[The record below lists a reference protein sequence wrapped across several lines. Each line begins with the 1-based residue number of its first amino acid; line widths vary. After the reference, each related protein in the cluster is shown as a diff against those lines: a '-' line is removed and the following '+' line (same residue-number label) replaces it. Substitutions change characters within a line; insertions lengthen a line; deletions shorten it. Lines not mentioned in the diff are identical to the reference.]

1 MLVGVHVALLQR
13 PVQNGVIA
21 VLVAGVGDVVDSLFH
36 LILERDVAG
45 LHRRAPGQAPHIPR
59 QVGGRDAE
67 HLCAG
72 GQQSLEGVGPGPL
85 ALAVGALDG
94 RLSGLDKVGHDLHFR
109 AGHVVALHDGQR
121 VLYKGDL
128 PQGVHVA
135 ADVALHD
142 GVPGFLPGGLL
153 VTGDAGER
161 SPEALPVFFI
171 FVIVAHGVDK
181 ALGQSVDH
189 VRHHQGRGRPAHRLD
204 GLAALLAVLFVAH
217 LVIGPHQQVE
227 AHYRLAHEA
236 GRLLHHR
243 VAGAHDVGPLEHAV
257 YHLGLV
263 DDLREQLCRL
273 SVERLAALG
282 EALVF
287 PRRGP
292 LAGVPQLTP
301 GHGVR
306 RARRGGKGVV
316 QLPHVRPVVEQRL
329 GHLVGAGD
337 VEAARILPHG
347 DGGVLQGFLPSAAPR
362 NASCKAPRHVLGV
375 QYRRRPEERRG
386 LLDDHADV
394 RAHGCALEAADGL
407 SGDVPH
413 GAVAG
418 GVDAVLDVLHQ
429 VVPVFLTAGAA
440 HAVQQSLDG
449 LAGWVALLV
458 PELVVEQAVDVLHRA
473 EPGGIVRHVGGVVGK
488 GGEDA
493 RQVQGVARVGHRG
506 LCHADVL
513 NGAGVVPALFDVAVQ
528 ALLGRFDGPVVAL
541 GELLVTVGFHAGLV
555 AVVGQHATGQSLQAV
570 RDLHLFRRQ
579 RPGDVHQV
587 ALRQADAV
595 RAAPDLRGFDL
606 WLDHAA
612 LEQVVVGLLALHQL
626 VQLHHLG
633 SGKGQLLASLR
644 GEGMRGRLQLLHR
657 LGVHDLADLLGHM
670 VHHELLLVLRVPQ
683 HPVDRLARLSVMGE
697 EGVRGLQVNE
707 GVVAGQAVLGPAAA
721 GPDGDSLRPV
731 RRPGVLGLGQDFPRR
746 VHAVLH
752 GLDHLPHGLKLRH
765 AHVGQLDVLHGDDR
779 IKAALDAVGVA
790 AQQGGVDDHIPA
802 LGHDLGVLL
811 LEGAERLGPLGGGAA
826 AVLHPLAVLVEGVL
840 ALLVDA
846 LQHSGHASAHGL
858 RDVVLVAGA
867 EELLGQGTC
876 MAGDFGPQLT
886 GRPALPTRRVLGRIA
901 VFQGAH
907 LPLAGLP
914 LLGDG
919 VLYPLPVL
927 LPQLRQAGGVLLPHL
942 LDLLP
947 ALGLGVLQLQCLPV
961 RKGLSRLGQVE
972 EGLHD
977 LVRRAGHGLVHVAGE
992 GVVLVDLADAVQHF
1006 HDVEELVRR
1015 MGLLLLAEKLRPA
1028 GGKLLV
1034 HLVDVGV
1041 ALAAQVQPSELPLAE
1056 IAVVCD
1062 VPVVLL
1068 AVDDLGRPQ
1077 VVPQVAVRIV
1087 HIAVHGHR
1095 VAHQGFRDVLRP
1107 AASLGVG
1114 QLVLAVVAAGDVVI
1128 EALEAPLDVLHR
1140 DVGPVVLDKLF
1151 RGGGHGLFVRG
1162 HALGPPGLALPV
1174 VPALLE
1180 LPVSALN
1187 GDIVLHLLPQQS
1199 VFLLQGGNTLAFRPG
1214 LEGEAGVVHA
1224 VDLGKA
1230 VRVVSGL
1237 VFQHPHTGLLQTVPQ
1252 LLAAVIGDDGGQ
1264 HFVEADSPLGL
1275 GLKVAGGH
1283 FRRRLVDGLDV
1294 LGRLAADFV
1303 PLLGEGPHDSV
1314 HRPFALGRFHQDAAD
1329 DVALDEGI
1337 VGMSLVSL
1345 LDLCD
1350 DAANLVING
1359 LELCFILGPL
1369 VHAQPPAVR
1378 LDLLDAAVFR
1388 RRHGLQGL
1396 GACAPGVAAALL
1408 LALLHRLDDV
1418 LQGVGIVEL
1427 REAAEIAGGGV
1438 GVLAIVDAR
1447 LAQQA
1452 VQLPGNPLLNGV
1464 VIHGAAQR
1472 VRGSHPVD
1480 FALGRAAVLVHIP
1493 CVVND
1498 VLQGED
1504 GNAVHGIVDAGLPSF
1519 VDLRVGPMPL
1529 DGHSA
1534 EHGFALFP
1542 VVVPENVADD
1552 LGILAQGVLHAL
1564 AGLQV
1569 GLDFSQRVHA
1579 QAVNHLLQGV
1589 VTELVPHLVHLHR
1602 LQALALVCQI
1612 GRPHRVR
1619 GGQLLRQLC
1628 RAPGAGVVD
1637 AHRAQGGAVPEDAPG
1652 HGDIPGKPVQLV
1664 LHLGCLF
1671 AVHGVI
1677 YSRSCRRPGVAAV
1690 HLVGAE

>member
-1 MLVGVHVALLQR
+1 
-13 PVQNGVIA
+13 
-21 VLVAGVGDVVDSLFH
+21 
-36 LILERDVAG
+36 
-45 LHRRAPGQAPHIPR
+45 
-59 QVGGRDAE
+59 
-67 HLCAG
+67 
-72 GQQSLEGVGPGPL
+72 
-85 ALAVGALDG
+85 
-94 RLSGLDKVGHDLHFR
+94 
-109 AGHVVALHDGQR
+109 
-121 VLYKGDL
+121 
-128 PQGVHVA
+128 
-135 ADVALHD
+135 
-142 GVPGFLPGGLL
+142 
-153 VTGDAGER
+153 
-161 SPEALPVFFI
+161 
-171 FVIVAHGVDK
+171 
-181 ALGQSVDH
+181 
-189 VRHHQGRGRPAHRLD
+189 
-204 GLAALLAVLFVAH
+204 
-217 LVIGPHQQVE
+217 
-227 AHYRLAHEA
+227 
-236 GRLLHHR
+236 
-243 VAGAHDVGPLEHAV
+243 
-257 YHLGLV
+257 
-263 DDLREQLCRL
+263 
-273 SVERLAALG
+273 
-282 EALVF
+282 
-287 PRRGP
+287 
-292 LAGVPQLTP
+292 
-301 GHGVR
+301 
-306 RARRGGKGVV
+306 
-316 QLPHVRPVVEQRL
+316 
-329 GHLVGAGD
+329 
-337 VEAARILPHG
+337 
-347 DGGVLQGFLPSAAPR
+347 
-362 NASCKAPRHVLGV
+362 
-375 QYRRRPEERRG
+375 
-386 LLDDHADV
+386 
-394 RAHGCALEAADGL
+394 
-407 SGDVPH
+407 
-413 GAVAG
+413 
-418 GVDAVLDVLHQ
+418 
-429 VVPVFLTAGAA
+429 
-440 HAVQQSLDG
+440 
-449 LAGWVALLV
+449 
-458 PELVVEQAVDVLHRA
+458 
-473 EPGGIVRHVGGVVGK
+473 
-488 GGEDA
+488 
-493 RQVQGVARVGHRG
+493 
-506 LCHADVL
+506 
-513 NGAGVVPALFDVAVQ
+513 
-528 ALLGRFDGPVVAL
+528 
-541 GELLVTVGFHAGLV
+541 
-555 AVVGQHATGQSLQAV
+555 
-570 RDLHLFRRQ
+570 
-579 RPGDVHQV
+579 
-587 ALRQADAV
+587 
-595 RAAPDLRGFDL
+595 
-606 WLDHAA
+606 
-612 LEQVVVGLLALHQL
+612 
-626 VQLHHLG
+626 
-633 SGKGQLLASLR
+633 
-644 GEGMRGRLQLLHR
+644 
-657 LGVHDLADLLGHM
+657 
-670 VHHELLLVLRVPQ
+670 
-683 HPVDRLARLSVMGE
+683 
-697 EGVRGLQVNE
+697 
-707 GVVAGQAVLGPAAA
+707 
-721 GPDGDSLRPV
+721 
-731 RRPGVLGLGQDFPRR
+731 
-746 VHAVLH
+746 
-752 GLDHLPHGLKLRH
+752 
-765 AHVGQLDVLHGDDR
+765 
-779 IKAALDAVGVA
+779 
-790 AQQGGVDDHIPA
+790 
-802 LGHDLGVLL
+802 
-811 LEGAERLGPLGGGAA
+811 
-826 AVLHPLAVLVEGVL
+826 
-840 ALLVDA
+840 
-846 LQHSGHASAHGL
+846 
-858 RDVVLVAGA
+858 
-867 EELLGQGTC
+867 
-876 MAGDFGPQLT
+876 
-886 GRPALPTRRVLGRIA
+886 
-901 VFQGAH
+901 
-907 LPLAGLP
+907 
-914 LLGDG
+914 
-919 VLYPLPVL
+919 
-927 LPQLRQAGGVLLPHL
+927 
-942 LDLLP
+942 
-947 ALGLGVLQLQCLPV
+947 
-961 RKGLSRLGQVE
+961 
-972 EGLHD
+972 
-977 LVRRAGHGLVHVAGE
+977 
-992 GVVLVDLADAVQHF
+992 
-1006 HDVEELVRR
+1006 

-1056 IAVVCD
+1056 VAIVRD

-1128 EALEAPLDVLHR
+1128 EALEVSLDVLHR

-1151 RGGGHGLFVRG
+1151 RGGGHSLFVRG

-1180 LPVSALN
+1180 LPVSALD
-1187 GDIVLHLLPQQS
+1187 GDVVLHLLPQQP
-1199 VFLLQGGNTLAFRPG
+1199 VLLLQGGNTLAFCPG
-1214 LEGEAGVVHA
+1214 LEGETGVVHA

-1252 LLAAVIGDDGGQ
+1252 LLAAVVRNDGGQ
-1264 HFVEADSPLGL
+1264 HLVKADGPLGL

-1314 HRPFALGRFHQDAAD
+1314 HRPLSLGRFHQDAAD

-1345 LDLCD
+1345 LDLRD
-1350 DAANLVING
+1350 DAADLVING

-1369 VHAQPPAVR
+1369 VHAQPPTVR

-1472 VRGSHPVD
+1472 VRGSHPVN

-1612 GRPHRVR
+1612 GRSHRVR

-1652 HGDIPGKPVQLV
+1652 HGDIPGQPVQLV

>member
-1 MLVGVHVALLQR
+1 M
-13 PVQNGVIA
+13 
-21 VLVAGVGDVVDSLFH
+21 
-36 LILERDVAG
+36 
-45 LHRRAPGQAPHIPR
+45 
-59 QVGGRDAE
+59 
-67 HLCAG
+67 
-72 GQQSLEGVGPGPL
+72 
-85 ALAVGALDG
+85 
-94 RLSGLDKVGHDLHFR
+94 
-109 AGHVVALHDGQR
+109 
-121 VLYKGDL
+121 
-128 PQGVHVA
+128 
-135 ADVALHD
+135 
-142 GVPGFLPGGLL
+142 
-153 VTGDAGER
+153 
-161 SPEALPVFFI
+161 
-171 FVIVAHGVDK
+171 
-181 ALGQSVDH
+181 
-189 VRHHQGRGRPAHRLD
+189 
-204 GLAALLAVLFVAH
+204 
-217 LVIGPHQQVE
+217 
-227 AHYRLAHEA
+227 
-236 GRLLHHR
+236 
-243 VAGAHDVGPLEHAV
+243 
-257 YHLGLV
+257 
-263 DDLREQLCRL
+263 
-273 SVERLAALG
+273 
-282 EALVF
+282 
-287 PRRGP
+287 
-292 LAGVPQLTP
+292 
-301 GHGVR
+301 
-306 RARRGGKGVV
+306 
-316 QLPHVRPVVEQRL
+316 
-329 GHLVGAGD
+329 
-337 VEAARILPHG
+337 
-347 DGGVLQGFLPSAAPR
+347 
-362 NASCKAPRHVLGV
+362 
-375 QYRRRPEERRG
+375 
-386 LLDDHADV
+386 
-394 RAHGCALEAADGL
+394 
-407 SGDVPH
+407 
-413 GAVAG
+413 
-418 GVDAVLDVLHQ
+418 
-429 VVPVFLTAGAA
+429 
-440 HAVQQSLDG
+440 
-449 LAGWVALLV
+449 
-458 PELVVEQAVDVLHRA
+458 
-473 EPGGIVRHVGGVVGK
+473 
-488 GGEDA
+488 
-493 RQVQGVARVGHRG
+493 
-506 LCHADVL
+506 
-513 NGAGVVPALFDVAVQ
+513 
-528 ALLGRFDGPVVAL
+528 
-541 GELLVTVGFHAGLV
+541 
-555 AVVGQHATGQSLQAV
+555 
-570 RDLHLFRRQ
+570 
-579 RPGDVHQV
+579 
-587 ALRQADAV
+587 
-595 RAAPDLRGFDL
+595 
-606 WLDHAA
+606 
-612 LEQVVVGLLALHQL
+612 
-626 VQLHHLG
+626 
-633 SGKGQLLASLR
+633 
-644 GEGMRGRLQLLHR
+644 
-657 LGVHDLADLLGHM
+657 
-670 VHHELLLVLRVPQ
+670 
-683 HPVDRLARLSVMGE
+683 
-697 EGVRGLQVNE
+697 
-707 GVVAGQAVLGPAAA
+707 
-721 GPDGDSLRPV
+721 
-731 RRPGVLGLGQDFPRR
+731 
-746 VHAVLH
+746 
-752 GLDHLPHGLKLRH
+752 
-765 AHVGQLDVLHGDDR
+765 
-779 IKAALDAVGVA
+779 
-790 AQQGGVDDHIPA
+790 
-802 LGHDLGVLL
+802 
-811 LEGAERLGPLGGGAA
+811 
-826 AVLHPLAVLVEGVL
+826 
-840 ALLVDA
+840 
-846 LQHSGHASAHGL
+846 
-858 RDVVLVAGA
+858 
-867 EELLGQGTC
+867 
-876 MAGDFGPQLT
+876 
-886 GRPALPTRRVLGRIA
+886 
-901 VFQGAH
+901 
-907 LPLAGLP
+907 
-914 LLGDG
+914 
-919 VLYPLPVL
+919 
-927 LPQLRQAGGVLLPHL
+927 
-942 LDLLP
+942 
-947 ALGLGVLQLQCLPV
+947 
-961 RKGLSRLGQVE
+961 
-972 EGLHD
+972 
-977 LVRRAGHGLVHVAGE
+977 
-992 GVVLVDLADAVQHF
+992 
-1006 HDVEELVRR
+1006 EELVRWV
-1015 MGLLLLAEKLRPA
+1015 GLLLLAEKLRPA

-1041 ALAAQVQPSELPLAE
+1041 ALAAQVQPSELTLAE
-1056 IAVVCD
+1056 VAIVRD

-1107 AASLGVG
+1107 AAGLGVC

-1128 EALEAPLDVLHR
+1128 ETLEVSLDVLHR

-1180 LPVSALN
+1180 LPVSALD
-1187 GDIVLHLLPQQS
+1187 GDVVLHLLPQQP
-1199 VFLLQGGNTLAFRPG
+1199 VFLLQGGVLLENVPSLEGQPVSVAGHDGADSTEFPGRFHGKAVAQGVLEVGDQFLGREALLIAAGVGDEILHQIVVDGNLAPGVLHIRAAHVDKRPPAGVQHFTDFHHHSVAEVLGHDVKDRVADDDIVGLVQGGVIGVVRLVLGIRERLDVVHVKAVLLAPGSGPVAQAGACIQDGPVEILCLEGIVNFAVALDRAGNLCRVAGVRLVGVQGKQGRMGGLNLVEGCPRLPVVACRLHRGNG
-1214 LEGEAGVVHA
+1214 LEGEACALHA

-1252 LLAAVIGDDGGQ
+1252 LFAAVIGDDGGQ
-1264 HFVEADSPLGL
+1264 HFVEADGPLGL

-1283 FRRRLVDGLDV
+1283 SRRLLVDGLDV

-1314 HRPFALGRFHQDAAD
+1314 HRPLALGRFHQDAAD

-1345 LDLCD
+1345 LDLRD
-1350 DAANLVING
+1350 DAADLVING

-1369 VHAQPPAVR
+1369 VHAQPPTVR

-1472 VRGSHPVD
+1472 VRGSHPVN

-1612 GRPHRVR
+1612 GRPHRVC
-1619 GGQLLRQLC
+1619 GGQSLRQLC

-1637 AHRAQGGAVPEDAPG
+1637 AHRAQSGAVPEDTPG